1 MVLLHLDLYL
11 APGPAWQQGHHSC
24 DLDPLLLSKCFW
36 WGLFPILMGYGCKM
50 LNSSCISHLGAV
62 MTSINDQA
70 KIAWFT
76 STRGVYQWKLGKIV
90 LTYFAFLTRSKE
102 TPLIHRIYQKQ
113 SPSLDLSAIFDW
125 FKFLDDQ
132 GLLWLL
138 VIGERRMWEVWMSK
152 RPSNY
157 SLIHFYKRCVSVKVR
172 ADLSNLLC
180 ISYEE

>member
-1 MVLLHLDLYL
+1 MLYL
-11 APGPAWQQGHHSC
+11 INLNFRMNRSSSRYWTLGR
-24 DLDPLLLSKCFW
+24 DKCEVKDC
-36 WGLFPILMGYGCKM
+36 L
-50 LNSSCISHLGAV
+50 
-62 MTSINDQA
+62 NDQA
-70 KIAWFT
+70 IKAWFT
-76 STRGVYQWKLGKIV
+76 STRGLFQWKLGKIY

-102 TPLIHRIYQKQ
+102 TPLTHSSYQKQ

-180 ISYEE
+180 ISYKE